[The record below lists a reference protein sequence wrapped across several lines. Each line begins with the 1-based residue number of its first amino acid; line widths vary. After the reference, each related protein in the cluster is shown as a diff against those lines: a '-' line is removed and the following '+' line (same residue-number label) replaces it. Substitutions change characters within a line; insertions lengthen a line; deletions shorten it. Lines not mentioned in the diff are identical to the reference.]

1 MAGQFKRR
9 WQITSRTLMLFVL
22 SCAAVLAVY
31 LISRDRVGRWL
42 FRVVYVAKTEF
53 APQDVRRFEDLVG
66 VRLPPNATIDLATV
80 GGHRDHVLTVR
91 IQMPVEEATEFR
103 QRLQMLARPTNIS
116 FLGTLQNAAPQLK
129 NVALQVDS
137 AFQVGDAEQVIV
149 CKPENGR
156 VIVYFEAYDCIGPEF
171 HEIWDMFSLR

>member
-9 WQITSRTLMLFVL
+9 WQITSRTLILFVL
-22 SCAAVLAVY
+22 FCAAGSAVY

-42 FRVVYVAKTEF
+42 FRVVYLVKTEF
-53 APQDVRRFEDLVG
+53 TPQDVRRFEDLFG
-66 VRLPPNATIDLATV
+66 ARLPPNATIDLATI
-80 GGHRDHVLTVR
+80 GGHRDYVLTVR
-91 IQMPVEEATEFR
+91 IQMPLEEATEFR
-103 QRLQMLARPTNIS
+103 QTLHKFATPTDIS
-116 FLGTLQNAAPQLK
+116 FIETLDSGAPQWK

-137 AFQVGDAEQVIV
+137 AFQVGDAEQFIV